1 MSRAESLRA
10 EQKKLAKESGP
21 KIGQLS
27 GKLKQAEGDERAAIE
42 AEIAQLK
49 AAPARLKDQIQTLDD
64 EINTITP
71 ELESLLL
78 TIPLPPDDDVP
89 VGASSDDNVEIRR
102 WAPQG
107 WDWDKTF
114 EQNRGFKPRGHIE
127 LCDALGLVDFP
138 RGVKI
143 AGTRSYVLTGM
154 GMRLHQAI
162 LRYAID
168 FMVDRNG
175 FTPMSVPVLVR
186 EEAMVGTGFFPG
198 GRDQAYHVEET
209 SRGGG
214 QDMFLTG
221 TGEVGLMGLHQNEI
235 LDEADLPLQ
244 YVTVSTCFR
253 REAGAAGKDTAG
265 LYRIHQFDK
274 VEQVVI
280 CRADEQESRD
290 WHKKMLG
297 FVEDFLQSLGLPY
310 RLLQCCTGDLGAKNA
325 DMIDVEC
332 WMPGRGELSPADS
345 LPPVGPVSNRPDP
358 DPSRLKT
365 GSTESSPTGEFG
377 ETHSASRLYD
387 YQCRRL
393 NMRTRPGGAGGK
405 GETVFCHSLNNTVAA
420 SPRILIPILEMFQNE
435 DGSVS
440 IRSWTTPRF
449 AHLRIPLLVIAL
461 VVCAGTF
468 GYMSIEGWGAWDAFY
483 FTLVTITTVGY
494 GDYGISPAGERL
506 AVVLMLTGIGGLAY
520 VAAQIVQTSIELTL
534 NTERKMFDQ
543 IERLNDHVIV
553 CGLGRIGRIVCR
565 ELARSGVGFVVIELD
580 EDLCEQAKEGG
591 WLVLRGDMTEDDTLT
606 RCGLTRARAIVC
618 AASSDNINIV
628 TTLSARDL
636 CPNVRIISRA
646 DSPDTVRKIQ
656 RAGASEVIS
665 PIWVGAKRI
674 SDVLLDEAQEKSE
687 TIESGTGSVVVRTI
701 VVTEDSH
708 LAGRQVRDS
717 GVDHPAIAFVRV
729 CPEGGPALEHP
740 ICRHRFKIGDTLV
753 IAGDAEAVGA
763 FELAESAQAAA

>member
-1 MSRAESLRA
+1 MIDLKALREDPERFKDGCRKKNSKVDIDHLLRLDTQRRELMSKAEGLRA
-10 EQKKLAKESGP
+10 EQKQMAKASGP

-27 GKLKQAEGDERAAIE
+27 GKLKQAEGEERAAIE

-49 AAPARLKDQIQTLDD
+49 AAPAQLKAQIQTLED
-64 EINTITP
+64 EINAVTP
-71 ELESLLL
+71 ELESILL

-89 VGASSDDNVEIRR
+89 VGESSDDNVEIRR
-102 WAPQG
+102 WAPEG
-107 WDWDKTF
+107 WDWDKSF
-114 EQNRGFKPRGHIE
+114 EQNKGFKPKTHIE

-138 RGVKI
+138 RGVKL

-168 FMVDRNG
+168 FMVERNG

-214 QDMFLTG
+214 HDMFLTG

-235 LDEADLPLQ
+235 LDEAQLPIQ

-290 WHKKMLG
+290 WHQKMLG

-332 WMPGRGELSPADS
+332 WMPGRGAPS
-345 LPPVGPVSNRPDP
+345 DP
-358 DPSRLKT
+358 GDEHSA
-365 GSTESSPTGEFG
+365 PTGEFG

-420 SPRILIPILEMFQNE
+420 SPRILIPILEMYQRE
-435 DGSVS
+435 DGSVQ
-440 IRSWTTPRF
+440 
-449 AHLRIPLLVIAL
+449 IPDAL
-461 VVCAGTF
+461 HPYV
-468 GYMSIEGWGAWDAFY
+468 
-483 FTLVTITTVGY
+483 
-494 GDYGISPAGERL
+494 
-506 AVVLMLTGIGGLAY
+506 GGL
-520 VAAQIVQTSIELTL
+520 
-534 NTERKMFDQ
+534 DQ
-543 IERLNDHVIV
+543 VSPN
-553 CGLGRIGRIVCR
+553 
-565 ELARSGVGFVVIELD
+565 
-580 EDLCEQAKEGG
+580 QGG
-591 WLVLRGDMTEDDTLT
+591 
-606 RCGLTRARAIVC
+606 
-618 AASSDNINIV
+618 
-628 TTLSARDL
+628 
-636 CPNVRIISRA
+636 
-646 DSPDTVRKIQ
+646 
-656 RAGASEVIS
+656 
-665 PIWVGAKRI
+665 
-674 SDVLLDEAQEKSE
+674 
-687 TIESGTGSVVVRTI
+687 
-701 VVTEDSH
+701 
-708 LAGRQVRDS
+708 
-717 GVDHPAIAFVRV
+717 
-729 CPEGGPALEHP
+729 
-740 ICRHRFKIGDTLV
+740 
-753 IAGDAEAVGA
+753 
-763 FELAESAQAAA
+763 